1 MPAPSQ
7 RRVAALRAASRLV
20 GYLCF
25 LGGTVSRNR
34 SLRILGLRA
43 VAGRALLRHRFDRA
57 RRYADELLSWAE
69 QNPRDRNCG
78 NAIHHGYSIRGQV
91 AFEEGDLAQAG
102 ADLLASAQTLG
113 SPQLNSFGPNMQ
125 LADRLLKAGRR
136 EVVLDYLERCHSFW
150 EMGESKLD
158 RWAADIRSGNAPAF
172 DANLL
177 Y

>member
-7 RRVAALRAASRLV
+7 RRGATLRAAGRLV

-25 LGGTVSRNR
+25 LGGTVTRSRT
-34 SLRILGLRA
+34 LRILGVRA
-43 VAGRALLRHRFDRA
+43 VAARALFRGRFDRA

-69 QNPRDRNCG
+69 QNPRDRNYG
-78 NAIHHGYSIRGQV
+78 NAIHHGYSIRGRV
-91 AFEEGDLAQAG
+91 AFEQGDLDQAG

-125 LADRLLKAGRR
+125 LAEHLLKAGRR
-136 EVVLDYLERCHSFW
+136 EVVLDYLERCHAFW
-150 EMGESKLD
+150 EMGEARLF
-158 RWAADIRSGNAPAF
+158 RWAADIREGNAPAF